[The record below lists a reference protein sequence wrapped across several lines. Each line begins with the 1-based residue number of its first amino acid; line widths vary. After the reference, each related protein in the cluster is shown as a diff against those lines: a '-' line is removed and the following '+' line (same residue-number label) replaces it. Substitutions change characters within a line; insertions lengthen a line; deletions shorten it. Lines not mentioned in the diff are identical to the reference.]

1 MSNEKRGK
9 YFDFDEFKYRL
20 IIRGTLKAVSPLH
33 IGSGESM
40 VFGPDSPVV
49 RMYFVDKDTSVPYIP
64 GSSLKGLFRTYTEK
78 IAKLDPEEADLV
90 CSPPNTCEGSDV
102 CIVCGMFGSQTLASH
117 IKVMDAYPI
126 DDDIPVITKIGI
138 RINRLTG
145 TVGEGALFQIQAVAP
160 GSSFNFEMTVE
171 NIPPND
177 KRAKYIVE
185 IIDALQSG
193 ELLLGGKTST
203 GLGRVKLENLEVVK
217 LSRDMVA
224 NREKPQT
231 ISFEEFKQ
239 EVLAQ

>member
-1 MSNEKRGK
+1 M
-9 YFDFDEFKYRL
+9 
-20 IIRGTLKAVSPLH
+20 
-33 IGSGESM
+33 
-40 VFGPDSPVV
+40 
-49 RMYFVDKDTSVPYIP
+49 
-64 GSSLKGLFRTYTEK
+64 
-78 IAKLDPEEADLV
+78 
-90 CSPPNTCEGSDV
+90 
-102 CIVCGMFGSQTLASH
+102 
-117 IKVMDAYPI
+117 
-126 DDDIPVITKIGI
+126 
-138 RINRLTG
+138 
-145 TVGEGALFQIQAVAP
+145 GEGALFQIQAVAP
-160 GSSFNFEMTVE
+160 GSSFKFEMTVE